1 MNSKNKF
8 HKKIKLNII
17 IPISKKDL
25 DFQNEFNEF
34 KYCTKVGNT
43 TIINF
48 SETVFNS
55 LSKKFDIT
63 LYFIT
68 SKEIQKKSKIKNQI
82 KKFKFDKKIILIKKQ
97 TKNVLETIL
106 KIKKYFLKIN
116 EKIAVFHPD
125 SNFKFDIKNF
135 TKKLKKTMMENFWL

>member
-8 HKKIKLNII
+8 YKKIKLNII

-25 DFQNEFNEF
+25 DFQYEFNEF

-43 TIINF
+43 PIINF

-55 LSKKFDIT
+55 LSKKFNIT

-68 SKEIQKKSKIKNQI
+68 SKDIQKKSKIKN
-82 KKFKFDKKIILIKKQ
+82 
-97 TKNVLETIL
+97 
-106 KIKKYFLKIN
+106 
-116 EKIAVFHPD
+116 
-125 SNFKFDIKNF
+125 
-135 TKKLKKTMMENFWL
+135 